1 MIREYR
7 QDDAAAVR
15 GCIVEL
21 QEFERR
27 IDDRLRPGDSM
38 AAGYLAQILDRCRE
52 HAGTILVAECSG
64 AIAGFAAILT
74 RVPFE
79 SLDDPPGEYAIVTDL
94 VVREAFRRRGLGAAL
109 LREAER
115 CAIAA
120 GAAELRIGVLSAN
133 QSAARLYRSAG
144 FAPYSETLAKRLDS
158 HL

>member
-7 QDDAAAVR
+7 EDDAAAVR

-27 IDDRLRPGDSM
+27 IDDRLRPGQSM
-38 AAGYLAQILDRCRE
+38 AAGHLAQILDRCRE
-52 HAGTILVAECSG
+52 YAGTILVAECGG
-64 AIAGFAAILT
+64 AIAGFAAVLT

-79 SLDDPPGEYAIVTDL
+79 ALDDPPGEYAVVNDL
-94 VVREAFRRRGLGAAL
+94 VVREGFRRRGLGAAL

-115 CAIAA
+115 YAGAA
-120 GAAELRIGVLSAN
+120 GAAELRIAVLSAN
-133 QSAARLYRSAG
+133 ESAARLYRSTG

-158 HL
+158 PA